1 MRAIPDHDIDWDN
14 AVESSNAAM
23 EGLRFVALVS
33 KYNGVMQ
40 NRAVIQ
46 RGLTCA
52 AVGAQ
57 VSLRDVISST
67 VEMVA
72 ADATKKGLDLAYTMD
87 DALLNRTVLGDAIR
101 IRQVRQPQSRMMS
114 SCIGRICTAMI
125 EVSARPD
132 REESGTMLQTCSVRT
147 ALGHPVCDILS

>member
-1 MRAIPDHDIDWDN
+1 
-14 AVESSNAAM
+14 
-23 EGLRFVALVS
+23 
-33 KYNGVMQ
+33 MQ

-101 IRQVRQPQSRMMS
+101 IRQVRQPQSRMTS
-114 SCIGRICTAMI
+114 SCTGRICTAII

-132 REESGTMLQTCSVRT
+132 QEESGTILQTWWVRT